1 MGGVTMTAPKSTPGR
16 PPHPGE
22 RRVRKSIFVRPS
34 VWAALEELA
43 RQDDR
48 TVSYMAEKAALE
60 YIERQARKG

>member
-1 MGGVTMTAPKSTPGR
+1 MATPKPTPGR

-34 VWAALEELA
+34 VWAALEDLA
-43 RQDDR
+43 RADDR

-60 YIERQARKG
+60 YIEQQTARKG